1 MTLIELIKMLSI
13 GLIFFGL
20 FDVLIMKEA
29 QKNTNEPPQ
38 APRARSKGNK

>member
-29 QKNTNEPPQ
+29 QKNTNEPQ